1 MSALSSPDDV
11 ANALSAERTN
21 PLAPN
26 DPSAYPGFFEK
37 LLGDFGYYL
46 DHADPVAFISHHA
59 LPLVW
64 LIAGQ
69 AVFILLA
76 VGAVKLYSST
86 SDPRASRWR
95 KALGFA
101 AVLLFPEALLV
112 AVVLADR

>member
-1 MSALSSPDDV
+1 MGRFSTPEQIQ
-11 ANALSAERTN
+11 NAESMGRTN

-26 DPSAYPGFFEK
+26 DPAAYPGFFER

-46 DHADPVAFISHHA
+46 DHIDPVAFISHHA

-76 VGAVKLYSST
+76 IGAMKLYSST

-101 AVLLFPEALLV
+101 AMLLFPEALLV